1 MNIFSKF
8 AQSKLVTEF
17 AQSEFV
23 TKFAQRE
30 LVTEFAQSEFVT
42 KFAQLISP
50 RARNGEECE
59 TTCTCVH
66 E

>member
-1 MNIFSKF
+1 MNIFSKFAESEFVIKF
-8 AQSKLVTEF
+8 AQSKLVTKF
-17 AQSEFV
+17 AQS
-23 TKFAQRE
+23 K
-30 LVTEFAQSEFVT
+30 LVT

>member
-17 AQSEFV
+17 AQ
-23 TKFAQRE
+23 RE

-42 KFAQLISP
+42 EFAQLISP
-50 RARNGEECE
+50 RARRGEE
-59 TTCTCVH
+59 H
-66 E
+66 EAPRTNVRKQVR